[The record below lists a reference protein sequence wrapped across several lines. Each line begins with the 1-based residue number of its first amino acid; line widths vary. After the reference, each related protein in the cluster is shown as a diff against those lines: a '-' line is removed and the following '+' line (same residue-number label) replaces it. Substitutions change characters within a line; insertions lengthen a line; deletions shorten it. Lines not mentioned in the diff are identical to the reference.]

1 MNGVLEGMDGITP
14 ADIAERWYA
23 RLMAPD
29 CSLREKEQFEAWLRL
44 APENALAYEDT
55 KALWASLG
63 GLDEDEGVAP
73 YTVSALEPDTEPFMG
88 QWTDAVVRDSRP
100 VTPKPRSIWLPV
112 GAGLAALLVAGVV
125 IWPMFKPEV
134 PSIPFAAT
142 AAIKDVTLEDG
153 SSVQLDL
160 DTNLAVRIGPDARDI
175 ELKQGRA
182 MFEVA
187 HDAARPFVV
196 DAGAGRVTALGT
208 RFQVQRDGENVSV
221 TLLEGSVGIDSDHDS
236 NGQRTLR
243 LVPGQ
248 KAIYTPETKSWTVA
262 VVDPAALTSWS
273 QGFHVFSA
281 TPLDEAIA
289 EINRYSNVKL
299 RLADPALAKLRLSGS
314 FKLGK
319 GELIAEALPYA
330 LPVMTSSQA
339 GAIMISKKQ

>member
-29 CSLREKEQFEAWLRL
+29 CSLREKEQFETWLRL

-63 GLDEDEGVAP
+63 GLDEDEGVGP

-88 QWTDAVVRDSRP
+88 QWTNAVVLDSRP
-100 VTPKPRSIWLPV
+100 IPPKPKSIWLPL
-112 GAGLAALLVAGVV
+112 GAGLAALLVVGIA
-125 IWPMFKPEV
+125 IWPMFKPDV

-142 AAIKDVTLEDG
+142 AAIRDVKLADG
-153 SSVQLDL
+153 SNVQLDL
-160 DTNLAVRIGPDARDI
+160 DTSLAVRIGPDTRDI

-196 DAGAGRVTALGT
+196 DAGAGRITALGT
-208 RFQVQRDGENVSV
+208 QFQVQREGENVSV
-221 TLLEGSVGIDSDHDS
+221 TLLEGSIGIDSAHDR
-236 NGQRTLR
+236 NEQRTLR
-243 LVPGQ
+243 LIPGQ
-248 KAIYTPETKSWTVA
+248 KASYTPTTKSWTVA
-262 VVDPAALTSWS
+262 AVDPAALTSWS

-281 TPLDEAIA
+281 TPLTEAIA
-289 EINRYSNVKL
+289 EINRYSKIKL
-299 RLADPALAKLRLSGS
+299 ELADPALGKLRLSGS

-319 GELIAEALPYA
+319 GEQIAEALPYA
-330 LPVMTSSQA
+330 LPLKVSSRA
-339 GAIMISKKQ
+339 DTILISKR

>member
-1 MNGVLEGMDGITP
+1 MNGVLKGMDGITP

-63 GLDEDEGVAP
+63 GLDEDEGIGP
-73 YTVSALEPDTEPFMG
+73 YTVRALEPDAEPFMG

-100 VTPKPRSIWLPV
+100 VPSKPRNLWLPV
-112 GAGLAALLVAGVV
+112 GAGLAALLVVGVA
-125 IWPMFKPEV
+125 IWPMFKPQV
-134 PSIPFAAT
+134 PSIPFTAT
-142 AAIKDVTLEDG
+142 AAIKDVKLEDG

-160 DTNLAVRIGPDARDI
+160 DTSLAVRIGPDTRDI

-196 DAGAGRVTALGT
+196 DAGVGRVTALGT
-208 RFQVQRDGENVSV
+208 QFQVQREGENVSV
-221 TLLEGSVGIDSDHDS
+221 TLLEGSIGIDSALGS

-248 KAIYTPETKSWTVA
+248 KASYAPTTRSWTVA
-262 VVDPAALTSWS
+262 SVDPAALTSWS

-289 EINRYSNVKL
+289 EINRYSKIKFE
-299 RLADPALAKLRLSGS
+299 LADPALGKLRLSGS

-319 GELIAEALPYA
+319 GEQIAEALPYA
-330 LPVMTSSQA
+330 LPIKVTSQTDT
-339 GAIMISKKQ
+339 ILVSKE

>member
-23 RLMAPD
+23 RLMAPH
-29 CSLREKEQFEAWLRL
+29 CSLRDKEQFEAWLRL

-63 GLDEDEGVAP
+63 GLDEDEGIGP

-88 QWTDAVVRDSRP
+88 HWTDAVARDSRP
-100 VTPKPRSIWLPV
+100 VPPEPRNLWLPV
-112 GAGLAALLVAGVV
+112 GAGLAALLVVGVV
-125 IWPMFKPEV
+125 IWPMLKPQV
-134 PSIPFAAT
+134 PSIPFTAT
-142 AAIKDVTLEDG
+142 AAIEDVKLEDG

-160 DTNLAVRIGPDARDI
+160 NTNLAVRIGPDTRDI

-196 DAGAGRVTALGT
+196 DAGAGRITALGT
-208 RFQVQRDGENVSV
+208 QFQVQREGEKVSV
-221 TLLEGSVGIDSDHDS
+221 TLLEGSIGIDSAHDS

-248 KAIYTPETKSWTVA
+248 KASYTPTTKSWTVA
-262 VVDPAALTSWS
+262 AVDSAALTSWS

-289 EINRYSNVKL
+289 EINRYSDIKL
-299 RLADPALAKLRLSGS
+299 KLADSALGKLRLSGS

-319 GELIAEALPYA
+319 GEQIAEALPYA
-330 LPVMTSSQA
+330 LPIKVSRYADT
-339 GAIMISKKQ
+339 IIISNK

>member
-1 MNGVLEGMDGITP
+1 MSGVLEGMDGITP
-14 ADIAERWYA
+14 ADVAERWYA

-55 KALWASLG
+55 KALWAGLG
-63 GLDEDEGVAP
+63 GLDEDEGVGP
-73 YTVSALEPDTEPFMG
+73 YTVSALEPETEPFMG

-100 VTPKPRSIWLPV
+100 TPAKPRRVWLPV
-112 GAGLAALLVAGVV
+112 GAGLAALLVVGVV

-153 SSVQLDL
+153 SNVQLDL
-160 DTNLAVRIGPDARDI
+160 DTSLAVRIGPDTRDI

-208 RFQVQRDGENVSV
+208 QFQVQRDGENVSV
-221 TLLEGSVGIDSDHDS
+221 TLLEGSVGIDSARGS
-236 NGQRTLR
+236 NGQRRLQ

-248 KAIYTPETKSWTVA
+248 KASYTPTTKSWTVA
-262 VVDPAALTSWS
+262 AVDPAALTSWS

-299 RLADPALAKLRLSGS
+299 KLADPSLAKLKLSGS

-319 GELIAEALPYA
+319 GEQIAEALPYA
-330 LPVMTSSQA
+330 LPIKVHSNADTVLL
-339 GAIMISKKQ
+339 SKK